1 MKQAIVILVLLAV
14 GSVLAYYHVANQS
27 YYPVSKLAS
36 ADGYTFHMVQ
46 DRLAQRNACGEA
58 NDRFLAPIKARCLQC
73 DVVYARCERE
83 LHGLELALLMGDPVP
98 DIVAEHLDRPFGESC
113 RAHRARDLQGARD
126 RRGHPPR
133 GHEIVEIGDMVAV
146 QVGKKDLVKLRS
158 DEAGGGQAHRHA
170 APAIEQQIRVAGL
183 HQVRGPGPVRR
194 GQRRPRAERGE
205 FHRSGTYRQ
214 ALDG

>member
-83 LHGLELALLMGDPVP
+83 LQGVELALLMGDPMPMHVVIAP
-98 DIVAEHLDRPFGESC
+98 GLRLAIEGPKQRVRQECEQLATE
-113 RAHRARDLQGARD
+113 
-126 RRGHPPR
+126 
-133 GHEIVEIGDMVAV
+133 
-146 QVGKKDLVKLRS
+146 LVK
-158 DEAGGGQAHRHA
+158 GGAPTA
-170 APAIEQQIRVAGL
+170 ACVF
-183 HQVRGPGPVRR
+183 PGTL
-194 GQRRPRAERGE
+194 RRP
-205 FHRSGTYRQ
+205 
-214 ALDG
+214 